1 MSGAP
6 VSAKSLD
13 IRRKRLE
20 TLQVN
25 MGNLCNQRCMH
36 CHVDAGPHGDNIMSR
51 EIIDSI
57 LEFLASTRDLV
68 LDVTGGAPE
77 LNPGFEYFISSARPL
92 TSEIM
97 VRSNLTVFF
106 EPGKEHLPLF
116 LKEQGIHLICSL
128 PCYTQENVDMQ
139 RGNGVFRKSIR
150 ALRMLNELGFGRDAE
165 LQLDLVYNPLGAFL
179 PSPQEELEADYKR
192 VLGGEYRVSFDRLMT
207 ITNVPVKRFR
217 KHLDSGGSYDDYM
230 DLLKSSFNS
239 GVLEELMCRTLL
251 SVAYDGTV
259 CDCDFNTALGL
270 PLRNADGSAMTI
282 SQVKAEELV
291 GRPVDIDEHCF
302 SCTAGCGS
310 SCQGSLAQ
318 K

>member
-1 MSGAP
+1 MSSVP

-13 IRRKRLE
+13 IRRTRLE

-51 EIIDSI
+51 EVIDDI
-57 LEFLASTRDLV
+57 LEFLANTRGLI
-68 LDVTGGAPE
+68 LDITGGAPE
-77 LNPGFEYFISSARPL
+77 LNPEFEYLVSSARPL

-106 EPGKEHLPLF
+106 EPGKEHLPHF
-116 LKEQGIHLICSL
+116 LKEQGVHLICSL
-128 PCYTQENVDMQ
+128 PCYTQENVDKQ
-139 RGNGVFRKSIR
+139 RGNGVFKKSIR
-150 ALRMLNELGFGRDAE
+150 ALRMLNELGFGRNAG
-165 LQLDLVYNPLGAFL
+165 LRLDLVHNPLGAFL

-192 VLGGEYRVSFDRLMT
+192 VLGEEYDVSFDRLMT
-207 ITNVPVKRFR
+207 ITNMPVKRFR
-217 KHLDSGGSYDDYM
+217 KHLDTGGNYGDYM
-230 DLLKSSFNS
+230 DLLRSSFNAS
-239 GVLEELMCRTLL
+239 VLEDLMCRTLL

-259 CDCDFNTALGL
+259 CDCDFNTALGI
-270 PLRNADGSAMTI
+270 PLRNTDGSAMTI

-291 GRPVDIDEHCF
+291 GRPIEIDEHCF

-310 SCQGSLAQ
+310 SCQGSLAG